1 MDLDSLIER
10 KRERFEQLERE
21 IADPRLFENRKRAGE
36 IMREHASIKE
46 LLGRWKRLET
56 ARRQLDDNR
65 ELATSRDVE
74 IAAMAD
80 DEIPDL
86 EERVTDLE
94 REIQID
100 LLPPDE
106 NEDRDAIVEIRAGTG
121 GSEAAIFA
129 ADLYRMYNR
138 YAEAAGLKTEDL
150 ESSPSELGG
159 LKEVIFRVS
168 GESVF
173 RKLRYE
179 SGVHRVQRVPATEAQ
194 GRIHT
199 STATVAV
206 LPEAQDVDVEL
217 KPDDL
222 RIEVSRAG
230 GPGGQGVNTTD
241 SAVQVLHIPTGRIVR
256 CQDGRSQIKNKER
269 ALSILRARLLERKQR
284 EEAEKYSAQRRG
296 QIGTGGREEK
306 IRTYN
311 FPQNRVTDHR
321 IGLTLYNL
329 DRVMEGDLGELIR
342 ALQVADVAERLKE
355 SAVLSELESSS
366 PLRISLHQFEA
377 DSARNLLTTLR
388 LDYERMTVLDVLQST
403 TAYFKKRG
411 IENPRLNA
419 EHLLA
424 HALGRTRMELYLE
437 FERTLGE
444 VELAPLRKLV
454 QRRGEGEPLQHLL
467 GTVEFCGDTFLCD
480 NRALVPATRNRAVR
494 GTRRIKNRESRIE
507 NRGRWNRQRRDCA
520 QSGKKIS
527 RGTNFRRGRLG
538 RCARPHA
545 RKRDPARLKWTRP
558 IEKKQS
564 S

>member
-1 MDLDSLIER
+1 MDFNLLIER
-10 KRERFEQLERE
+10 KRERFAQLERE
-21 IADPRLFENRKRAGE
+21 IADPGLFENRKRAGE
-36 IMREHASIKE
+36 VMREHSSIKQLLEKWNE
-46 LLGRWKRLET
+46 LEA
-56 ARRQLDDNR
+56 ARKQLDDNR

-86 EERVTDLE
+86 EKRVVDLE
-94 REIQID
+94 RELRIA
-100 LLPPDE
+100 LLPPDQ

-129 ADLYRMYNR
+129 ADLYRMYNH

-150 ESSPSELGG
+150 ESSRSELGG
-159 LKEVIFRVS
+159 LKEVIFKVS

-206 LPEAQDVDVEL
+206 LPEAEDVDIEL
-217 KPDDL
+217 KPEDL

-241 SAVQVLHIPTGRIVR
+241 SAVQVLHIPTGTIVR

-269 ALSILRARLLERKQR
+269 ALSILRARLLERKQQ

-329 DRVMEGDLGELIR
+329 DRVMDGELDEMIM
-342 ALQVADVAERLKE
+342 ALQGADMAARLKE
-355 SAVLSELESSS
+355 S
-366 PLRISLHQFEA
+366 
-377 DSARNLLTTLR
+377 SAK
-388 LDYERMTVLDVLQST
+388 
-403 TAYFKKRG
+403 A
-411 IENPRLNA
+411 
-419 EHLLA
+419 
-424 HALGRTRMELYLE
+424 
-437 FERTLGE
+437 
-444 VELAPLRKLV
+444 
-454 QRRGEGEPLQHLL
+454 
-467 GTVEFCGDTFLCD
+467 
-480 NRALVPATRNRAVR
+480 
-494 GTRRIKNRESRIE
+494 
-507 NRGRWNRQRRDCA
+507 
-520 QSGKKIS
+520 
-527 RGTNFRRGRLG
+527 
-538 RCARPHA
+538 
-545 RKRDPARLKWTRP
+545 
-558 IEKKQS
+558 
-564 S
+564 

>member
-1 MDLDSLIER
+1 MDLNSLIQF
-10 KRERFEQLERE
+10 KRERFDQLERD
-21 IADPRLFENRKRAGE
+21 INDPALFSSDLRAGE
-36 IMREHASIKE
+36 IMREHSGIKE
-46 LLGRWKRLET
+46 LFARWNELET

-86 EERVTDLE
+86 EKRVLDIE
-94 REIQID
+94 REIQIA

-106 NEDRDAIVEIRAGTG
+106 NEYRDAIVEIRAGTG

-129 ADLYRMYNR
+129 ADLYRMYHR
-138 YAEAAGLKTEDL
+138 YAESTGLKAEDL
-150 ESSPSELGG
+150 ESSASELGG
-159 LKEVIFRVS
+159 LKEVIFKVY

-206 LPEAQDVDVEL
+206 LPEAEDVDVEL
-217 KPDDL
+217 KPEDL

-241 SAVQVLHIPTGRIVR
+241 SAVQVLHIPTGMIVR

-269 ALSILRARLLERKQR
+269 ALSILRARLLERRQR

-321 IGLTLYNL
+321 IGLTVYNL
-329 DRVMEGDLGELIR
+329 DQVMDGNLGELIQS
-342 ALQVADVAERLKE
+342 LQTADVAERLKR
-355 SAVLSELESSS
+355 SAV
-366 PLRISLHQFEA
+366 A
-377 DSARNLLTTLR
+377 A
-388 LDYERMTVLDVLQST
+388 
-403 TAYFKKRG
+403 
-411 IENPRLNA
+411 
-419 EHLLA
+419 
-424 HALGRTRMELYLE
+424 
-437 FERTLGE
+437 
-444 VELAPLRKLV
+444 
-454 QRRGEGEPLQHLL
+454 
-467 GTVEFCGDTFLCD
+467 
-480 NRALVPATRNRAVR
+480 
-494 GTRRIKNRESRIE
+494 
-507 NRGRWNRQRRDCA
+507 
-520 QSGKKIS
+520 
-527 RGTNFRRGRLG
+527 
-538 RCARPHA
+538 
-545 RKRDPARLKWTRP
+545 
-558 IEKKQS
+558 
-564 S
+564 

>member
-1 MDLDSLIER
+1 MDFNLFIER

-21 IADPRLFENRKRAGE
+21 IADPRLFDNRKRANE
-36 IMREHASIKE
+36 IMREHGGIKQLLARWNE
-46 LLGRWKRLET
+46 LEA
-56 ARRQLDDNR
+56 ARKQLDDNR

-86 EERVTDLE
+86 QKRVVDLE
-94 REIQID
+94 RELQIA

-106 NEDRDAIVEIRAGTG
+106 KIVEIRAGTG

-138 YAEAAGLKTEDL
+138 YAESAGLKAEDL
-150 ESSPSELGG
+150 ESSSSELGG

-206 LPEAQDVDVEL
+206 LPEAEDVDLEL
-217 KPDDL
+217 KPEEL

-241 SAVQVLHIPTGRIVR
+241 SAVQVLHIPTGTIVR

-284 EEAEKYSAQRRG
+284 EEAAKYSAQRRG

-311 FPQNRVTDHR
+311 FPQNRITDHR
-321 IGLTLYNL
+321 IGLTLYSL
-329 DRVMEGDLGELIR
+329 DRVMNGDLDEMIR
-342 ALQVADVAERLKE
+342 TLQAADVAERVKE
-355 SAVLSELESSS
+355 SSVAS
-366 PLRISLHQFEA
+366 
-377 DSARNLLTTLR
+377 
-388 LDYERMTVLDVLQST
+388 
-403 TAYFKKRG
+403 
-411 IENPRLNA
+411 
-419 EHLLA
+419 
-424 HALGRTRMELYLE
+424 
-437 FERTLGE
+437 
-444 VELAPLRKLV
+444 
-454 QRRGEGEPLQHLL
+454 
-467 GTVEFCGDTFLCD
+467 
-480 NRALVPATRNRAVR
+480 
-494 GTRRIKNRESRIE
+494 
-507 NRGRWNRQRRDCA
+507 
-520 QSGKKIS
+520 
-527 RGTNFRRGRLG
+527 
-538 RCARPHA
+538 
-545 RKRDPARLKWTRP
+545 
-558 IEKKQS
+558 
-564 S
+564 

>member
-1 MDLDSLIER
+1 MDFNPLIER

-21 IADPRLFENRKRAGE
+21 IADPALFENRKRAGE
-36 IMREHASIKE
+36 LMREHSSIKQLLTKWNE
-46 LLGRWKRLET
+46 LEA
-56 ARRQLDDNR
+56 ARKQLDDNR

-86 EERVTDLE
+86 EKRVVDLE
-94 REIQID
+94 RDIQIG

-159 LKEVIFRVS
+159 LKEIIFRVS
-168 GESVF
+168 GEAVF

-206 LPEAQDVDVEL
+206 LPEAEDVDIEL
-217 KPDDL
+217 KPDEI
-222 RIEVSRAG
+222 RIEVCRAG

-241 SAVQVLHIPTGRIVR
+241 SAVQVLHIPTGTIVR
-256 CQDGRSQIKNKER
+256 CQDGRSQLKNKER

-284 EEAEKYSAQRRG
+284 EEEEKYSAQRRG

-311 FPQNRVTDHR
+311 FPQNRLTDHR

-329 DRVMEGDLGELIR
+329 DRVIDGDLEEMIR
-342 ALQVADVAERLKE
+342 SLQAADVAERLKE
-355 SAVLSELESSS
+355 SAVG
-366 PLRISLHQFEA
+366 A
-377 DSARNLLTTLR
+377 
-388 LDYERMTVLDVLQST
+388 
-403 TAYFKKRG
+403 
-411 IENPRLNA
+411 
-419 EHLLA
+419 
-424 HALGRTRMELYLE
+424 
-437 FERTLGE
+437 
-444 VELAPLRKLV
+444 
-454 QRRGEGEPLQHLL
+454 
-467 GTVEFCGDTFLCD
+467 
-480 NRALVPATRNRAVR
+480 
-494 GTRRIKNRESRIE
+494 
-507 NRGRWNRQRRDCA
+507 
-520 QSGKKIS
+520 
-527 RGTNFRRGRLG
+527 
-538 RCARPHA
+538 
-545 RKRDPARLKWTRP
+545 
-558 IEKKQS
+558 
-564 S
+564 